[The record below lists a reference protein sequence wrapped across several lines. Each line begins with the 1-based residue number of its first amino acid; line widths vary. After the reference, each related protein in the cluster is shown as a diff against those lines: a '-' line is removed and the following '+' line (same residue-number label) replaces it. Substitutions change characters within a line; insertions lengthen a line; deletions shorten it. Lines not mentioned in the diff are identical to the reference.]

1 MSNTAF
7 TRAVTVFAVGFLA
20 LDAVLF
26 ALVNRVLWAVVFGVA
41 AVLVV
46 LGWRWYRRAMAELA
60 DARQE
65 TSLCWRRASGTPAA
79 IRSSARGIA
88 PAGAIAA
95 RHMG

>member
-1 MSNTAF
+1 MSTTAF

-65 TSLCWRRASGTPAA
+65 MKREVESIRALLHTH
-79 IRSSARGIA
+79 RQN
-88 PAGAIAA
+88 
-95 RHMG
+95 